1 MQGGI
6 FVLISVAI
14 VGYVFLTN
22 TMAYKFKVPKYQGH
36 HLVYRA
42 LTTGLVFF
50 VIAFVILWIFNL
62 IFRDF
67 QVKLLLLATSNGL
80 PSLNLTNIYFLLIL
94 TISFVLVLI
103 GIRIYNRASI
113 FEFMKHE
120 FGKRIPINNR
130 LRKKAELYWYLKSTE
145 SEFISHFMSTT
156 KIKTLLITLKN
167 NRCYV
172 AVPYE
177 IIGPRGQSDHN
188 ELSIIPLVSGYRDPG
203 DMCLELTT
211 DYDEV
216 IDILTSSANQYL
228 QKSMEEKQRM
238 KNTLVS
244 YRVTFS
250 LSELTILSTFDLSK
264 YKYFKESEAARRKEI
279 QNNRV
284 AN

>member
-22 TMAYKFKVPKYQGH
+22 TLAYKFKVPKYQGH

-42 LTTGLVFF
+42 LTTGLIFF
-50 VIAFVILWIFNL
+50 VIAFFILWVLIIFFNEL
-62 IFRDF
+62 P
-67 QVKLLLLATSNGL
+67 VKLLLLVKSNGL
-80 PSLNLTNIYFLLIL
+80 PSLNLTNISFLLIMV
-94 TISFVLVLI
+94 ISFALVLI
-103 GIRIYNRASI
+103 GISIYNRASI
-113 FEFMKHE
+113 VEYIEQE
-120 FGKRIPINNR
+120 FGRHIPISSK

-177 IIGPRGQSDHN
+177 IIEPRGQADHN
-188 ELSIIPLVSGYRDPG
+188 ELSIIPLVSGYRDPS

-211 DYDEV
+211 DYDDV
-216 IDILTSSANQYL
+216 IDILTLSSSQYS
-228 QKSMEEKQRM
+228 QKSVEEKQRM
-238 KNTLVS
+238 KDILVS

-264 YKYFKESEAARRKEI
+264 YKHFKESEAARRSEI
-279 QNNRV
+279 KNNRV